1 MAENGVAT
9 PINIFQLDYKTGDT
23 PIRLSYHDGNH
34 YNAIVDPF
42 LPTAGLG
49 LGLPGLEPGLA
60 DKMQLKRAVD
70 ESTDQ
75 FYMQKMADNA
85 HEMELKRAVEESMSS
100 CQSHAH
106 NMLMKKKVSLASSFS
121 DDLDETGF
129 DMEQAAV
136 LRSLETYQ
144 RAEGSRKQSWNQSR
158 ANERTNCRGAKD
170 GTARLGLSSYGHEH
184 NIAASASSSTD
195 VASIP
200 VASLYSTSS
209 RATAVN
215 TRPKE
220 PSRRL
225 ESNYHESIPSHLLRQ
240 NDDEYPQTVQ
250 ELVMNGFEL
259 QTVLSAYDLIGDNF
273 DNLLSYLMARSTKS

>member
-60 DKMQLKRAVD
+60 DKMQLKKAVD
-70 ESTDQ
+70 ESTNQ
-75 FYMQKMADNA
+75 FYTQKIADNA
-85 HEMELKRAVEESMSS
+85 HDLELKRALEESMRS
-100 CQSHAH
+100 CQSHS
-106 NMLMKKKVSLASSFS
+106 MLMKEKATLASSFS
-121 DDLDETGF
+121 DDLGETGF
-129 DMEQAAV
+129 DMEQATV

-144 RAEGSRKQSWNQSR
+144 RAECSRKQSWNQTQT
-158 ANERTNCRGAKD
+158 NNRTDSIGTEDGA
-170 GTARLGLSSYGHEH
+170 ARLRQSPPGHEN
-184 NIAASASSSTD
+184 NIAASTSSSSN
-195 VASIP
+195 VASLP
-200 VASLYSTSS
+200 VASLSSASS
-209 RATAVN
+209 RAASAH
-215 TRPKE
+215 TRPE
-220 PSRRL
+220 DSNRGL
-225 ESNYHESIPSHLLRQ
+225 EGNDRQGIPSHLLRQ

-273 DNLLSYLMARSTKS
+273 DNLLSYLMATSTEG